1 MRPQQMSQREQPSDA
16 PALNVRLPGGNILRF
31 HSDFHIGRDPGCE
44 VCIQDAHASRRHAQV
59 AFTRGQWWIRDLQSS
74 NGLFVNDERVEAAPI
89 GDGVAV
95 RLGGGG
101 PVLQIG
107 PGFRSV
113 IPSDE
118 AETQADED
126 SMVDGYA
133 ERYFGSDSDETEGL
147 GGRTMMIRKA
157 FKKVQDKQKRQ
168 QRWVVAIVAVLGLGA
183 AGYALHVRS
192 ELRKRQQDAR
202 RFFYEMKAQDVIIA
216 RIQEDLVRTGST
228 VSPENLTALQDR
240 RRQLELLYEE
250 VASRAYGRRL
260 NERELLILRVTRLL
274 GECEVAAPPDYLR
287 EVNRYIEQW
296 RSTPRFETAVKRA
309 QANGYTRTI
318 AAAFMARQLPP
329 QYFYLALQES
339 SFIPTNVGPPTRFG
353 FAKGMWQ
360 FIPETGQRY
369 GLKYGPYY
377 RDSRVDP
384 QDERFDWEKATRA
397 AASYI
402 KDIYATDAQASGL
415 LVMASYNWGERRV
428 VERLKKMPMN
438 PRDRNWWTLLAQYPE
453 DVPPETYNYVFHIV
467 AAAVIG
473 ENPRL
478 FGFQFDNPLA
488 FTVPSR

>member
-1 MRPQQMSQREQPSDA
+1 MSHREQPLDV
-16 PALNVRLPGGNILRF
+16 PALNVRLPEGNVLRF

-74 NGLFVNDERVEAAPI
+74 NGLFVDDKRVEVAPI
-89 GDGVAV
+89 GEGVVV
-95 RLGGGG
+95 RLGADG

-113 IPSDE
+113 LPSDE
-118 AETQADED
+118 DETRADED
-126 SMVDGYA
+126 SVVDGYA

-147 GGRTMMIRKA
+147 GGRTVMIRKA
-157 FKKVQDKQKRQ
+157 FKKVQEKQKRR

-192 ELRKRQQDAR
+192 ELRKRQEDAR
-202 RFFYEMKAQDVIIA
+202 RFFYEMKAFDVEIA
-216 RIQEDLVRTGST
+216 GIQEELAQNKNI
-228 VSPENLTALQDR
+228 SPDR
-240 RRQLELLYEE
+240 IKRLESRRHQMEQLYEE
-250 VASRAYGRRL
+250 VASRAYGRPL
-260 NERELLILRVTRLL
+260 NERERLILRVTRLF
-274 GECEVAAPPDYLR
+274 GECDVAAPQEYLR
-287 EVNRYIEQW
+287 EVNRYIELW
-296 RSTPRFETAVKRA
+296 RTTTRFATGVKRA
-309 QANGYTRTI
+309 QDNGYTRTI

-339 SFIPTNVGPPTRFG
+339 NFIPTNVGPPTRFG

-369 GLKYGPYY
+369 GLRYGPYY
-377 RDSRVDP
+377 RDARVDL
-384 QDERFDWEKATRA
+384 QDERLDWEKATRA

-428 VERLKKMPMN
+428 VERLRRMPLN
-438 PRDRNWWTLLAQYPE
+438 PRDRNFWTLLARYPE
-453 DVPPETYNYVFHIV
+453 DIPQETYNYVFSIV
-467 AAAVIG
+467 SAAVIG

-488 FTVPSR
+488 FTASSR